1 MKYMF
6 LISETWLTLF
16 KNFLKY
22 VLTVKELTIFR
33 MKAMILQNITT
44 LTLQILL
51 DRRQRGPIR
60 SVMLVIIIGWLVTQF
75 PQKWL

>member
-22 VLTVKELTIFR
+22 VLTVNELTTFR
-33 MKAMILQNITT
+33 MKTMILQNITT